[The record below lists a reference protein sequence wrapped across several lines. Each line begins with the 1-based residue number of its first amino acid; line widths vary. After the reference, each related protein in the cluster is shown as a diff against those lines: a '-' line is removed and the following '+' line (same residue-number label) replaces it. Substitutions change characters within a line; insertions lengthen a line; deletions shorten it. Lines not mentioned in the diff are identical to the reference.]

1 MAAPK
6 SGQVQ
11 GGNAQEGRRQLNAA
25 LQQYALVGPCP
36 QDKSYNDSRQK
47 AAEILKFLGILPG
60 KAALCCLCAH
70 LLQRSND

>member
-25 LQQYALVGPCP
+25 LQQYAPVGVGP
-36 QDKSYNDSRQK
+36 QDKS
-47 AAEILKFLGILPG
+47 
-60 KAALCCLCAH
+60 
-70 LLQRSND
+70 